1 MDNKEPC
8 SSAIPTNLIE
18 ELKVRTWLQNSLNI
32 FFIYFKIWLLRR
44 RFYSYTPMIYII
56 NTSNLFKGL
65 KQEVPL
71 ALSSSSIKAAYH
83 IIGSIKRKYIYA
95 KLVFPT

>member
-1 MDNKEPC
+1 
-8 SSAIPTNLIE
+8 
-18 ELKVRTWLQNSLNI
+18 
-32 FFIYFKIWLLRR
+32 
-44 RFYSYTPMIYII
+44 MIYIII

-95 KLVFPT
+95 KLVLPT